1 MPMLREFFKQR
12 ILRALV
18 RRLDNLKI
26 AAMARQVARKEPQPS
41 GAPVV
46 FFKASVGIDN
56 LSRNSGFHL
65 LALWVLRLGGIPCR
79 VGKESTSS
87 VVDRLLL
94 VLFD

>member
-1 MPMLREFFKQR
+1 MLREFFKQR

-18 RRLDNLKI
+18 RRLDNLRI

-46 FFKASVGIDN
+46 FFRASMGIDD

-65 LALWVLRLGGIPCR
+65 LALWVLRLG
-79 VGKESTSS
+79 ESLAGLEKKTPAQW
-87 VVDRLLL
+87 LIW
-94 VLFD
+94 LFY